1 MKANTKV
8 IYISEAILLTY
19 LMLFLRYINR
29 IPSYLK
35 IVSAI
40 VVLTFMLFIL
50 LFFFGYKKRTNYLKA
65 NGARIVTAS
74 LMTYMLII
82 YSLGIV
88 LGFNRGYFTNNLI
101 VLLKNILP
109 IVVFNVELEFVRYLI
124 IKNSINN
131 KKIIII
137 FTILSIILNVLI
149 ELNLGV
155 LFTAEDKFIFLSTI
169 IFPTIAKE
177 LICTYMTNKIA
188 ILPSLIYKL
197 VINLYMYLL
206 PIVPNLGNYIYSVIN
221 IIFPF
226 LIYRNLNRA
235 VIRYEKE
242 KKAIKK
248 SNLIVFTVPLIIFF
262 IILVI
267 LISGI
272 FKYKMIAIATN
283 SMSPTYRRGDAVV
296 YEKINVKDLKVGDVL
311 AFQTSNVVVTHRIV
325 QIWRQGDEYY
335 FTTKGDN
342 NNTEDI
348 IRPRQE
354 NVLGKVDYIVKYI
367 GYPTV
372 LINEYFRKE

>member
-19 LMLFLRYINR
+19 IMLFLRYINR

-101 VLLKNILP
+101 VLFKNVLP

-137 FTILSIILNVLI
+137 FTVLSVALNVLI

-155 LFTAEDKFIFLSTI
+155 LTTTEDKFIFLSTI
-169 IFPTIAKE
+169 IFPVIAKE
-177 LICTYMTNKIA
+177 LLCTYMTSKIA
-188 ILPSLIYKL
+188 ILPSLIYVL
-197 VINLYMYLL
+197 VINLYMYIL

-221 IIFPF
+221 ILFPF
-226 LIYRNLNRA
+226 LIYRSLNRA

-242 KKAIKK
+242 KQAIKK

-262 IILVI
+262 IIIVI

-296 YEKINVKDLKVGDVL
+296 YEKINVKNLKVGDVL

-325 QIWRQGDEYY
+325 QIWHQGDEYY

-348 IRPRQE
+348 IRPREE
-354 NVLGKVDYIVKYI
+354 NVLGRVDYIVKYI

>member
-1 MKANTKV
+1 MKANTRI
-8 IYISEAILLTY
+8 IYISEAILLMYLVILTY
-19 LMLFLRYINR
+19 YINR

-40 VVLTFMLFIL
+40 VVLSFMLFIL

-82 YSLGIV
+82 YSLGII
-88 LGFNRGYFTNNLI
+88 LGFNRGYFTSNI
-101 VLLKNILP
+101 ITLLKNIFP
-109 IVVFNVELEFVRYLI
+109 IVLFNIELEFVRYLV
-124 IKNSINN
+124 IKNSVNN
-131 KKIIII
+131 KKIIVI
-137 FTILSIILNVLI
+137 FTILSIILNVFI

-155 LFTAEDKFIFLSTI
+155 LSTTEDKFIFLSTI
-169 IFPTIAKE
+169 IFPVIAKE
-177 LICTYMTNKIA
+177 LLCTYMTNKIT
-188 ILPSLIYKL
+188 ILPSVLYKL

-206 PIVPNLGNYIYSVIN
+206 PIVPDLGNYIYSVIN

-226 LIYRNLNRA
+226 LIYKSLNKA
-235 VIRYEKE
+235 VIRYEKDKE
-242 KKAIKK
+242 TIKK
-248 SNLIVFTVPLIIFF
+248 SNQIIFTIPLIIFF
-262 IILVI
+262 IFIVILV
-267 LISGI
+267 SGI

-311 AFQTSNVVVTHRIV
+311 VFQSSNVVVTHRITK
-325 QIWRQGDEYY
+325 IWHQGEEYY

-348 IRPRQE
+348 FHPRE
-354 NVLGKVDYIVKYI
+354 KNILGKVDYIIKYI

>member
-1 MKANTKV
+1 MKANTKI
-8 IYISEAILLTY
+8 IYISEAILFVY
-19 LMLFLRYINR
+19 LLLFIHYINR

-50 LFFFGYKKRTNYLKA
+50 LFFFGFKKRANYLKA
-65 NGARIVTAS
+65 SGARTVTAL

-82 YSLGIV
+82 YGLGIV

-101 VLLKNILP
+101 ALLKSVLP
-109 IVVFNVELEFVRYLI
+109 IVVFNVELEVVRYLV

-137 FTILSIILNVLI
+137 FTVLTILLNVLI

-155 LFTAEDKFIFLSTI
+155 LTTSEDKFIFLSTI
-169 IFPTIAKE
+169 IFPAIAKE
-177 LICTYMTNKIA
+177 LLCTYITSKVAIA
-188 ILPSLIYKL
+188 PSLIYRL
-197 VINLYMYLL
+197 VINLYMYIL
-206 PIVPNLGNYIYSVIN
+206 PIVPNLGNYIYSVLN

-226 LIYRNLNRA
+226 LIYHSLNKA
-235 VIRYEKE
+235 VIKYEKE
-242 KKAIKK
+242 KEKIKK
-248 SNLIVFTVPLIIFF
+248 TNRVVFAIPLGIFF
-262 IILVI
+262 LILI
-267 LISGI
+267 LLISGI

-283 SMSPTYRRGDAVV
+283 SMSPTYRRGDAIV
-296 YEKINVKDLKVGDVL
+296 YEKINIENLKVGDVL
-311 AFQTSNVVVTHRIV
+311 AFQSSNVVVTHRIIK
-325 QIWRQGDEYY
+325 IWHQGDEYY

-348 IRPRQE
+348 FHPRE
-354 NVLGKVDYIVKYI
+354 EHVLGRVDYIIKYI

>member
-8 IYISEAILLTY
+8 IYISEAILLMY
-19 LMLFLRYINR
+19 LVLFAYYINR

-65 NGARIVTAS
+65 SGARIVTAL

-101 VLLKNILP
+101 VLSKSILP
-109 IVVFNVELEFVRYLI
+109 IIVFNVELEFTRYLV
-124 IKNSINN
+124 IKNSVNN
-131 KKIIII
+131 KKIIVI
-137 FTILSIILNVLI
+137 FTILSIILNVFI

-155 LFTAEDKFIFLSTI
+155 LSTTEDKFIFLSTI
-169 IFPTIAKE
+169 IFPVIAKE
-177 LICTYMTNKIA
+177 LLCTYMTNKIT
-188 ILPSLIYKL
+188 ILPSVLYKL

-226 LIYRNLNRA
+226 LIYRSLNKA

-242 KKAIKK
+242 KEKIKK
-248 SNLIVFTVPLIIFF
+248 TNRVVFAIPLVIFF
-262 IILVI
+262 VILVI

-283 SMSPTYRRGDAVV
+283 SMSPTYRRGDAIV
-296 YEKINVKDLKVGDVL
+296 YEKINIKDLKVGDVL

-325 QIWRQGDEYY
+325 QIWHQGNEYY

-348 IRPRQE
+348 FHPREE
-354 NVLGKVDYIVKYI
+354 NVLGRVDYIVKYI

>member
-8 IYISEAILLTY
+8 IYISEAILLIY
-19 LMLFLRYINR
+19 LVLFLRYINR
-29 IPSYLK
+29 IPSYLR

-40 VVLTFMLFIL
+40 VVLTFMMLIL
-50 LFFFGYKKRTNYLKA
+50 LSFFGYKKRANYLKA
-65 NGARIVTAS
+65 SGARIVTAS
-74 LMTYMLII
+74 LMTYIIII

-88 LGFNRGYFTNNLI
+88 LGFNRGYFSNNLI
-101 VLLKNILP
+101 VLLKNALP
-109 IVVFNVELEFVRYLI
+109 IIIYTIELEFIRYLV

-137 FTILSIILNVLI
+137 FTILSIILNIFI
-149 ELNLGV
+149 ELNLG
-155 LFTAEDKFIFLSTI
+155 LLSTAEDKFIFLSTI
-169 IFPTIAKE
+169 IFPVIAKE
-177 LICTYMTNKIA
+177 LLCTYMTNKIA

-197 VINLYMYLL
+197 VISLYMYIL

-226 LIYRNLNRA
+226 LIYRSLNKA

-242 KKAIKK
+242 KQIIKK
-248 SNLIVFTVPLIIFF
+248 TNRIVFAIPLVIFF
-262 IILVI
+262 VILVI

-283 SMSPTYRRGDAVV
+283 SMSPTYRRGDAII
-296 YEKINVKDLKVGDVL
+296 YEKINVEDLKVGDVL

-325 QIWRQGDEYY
+325 KIWHQGDNYY

-348 IRPRQE
+348 FRPRE
-354 NVLGKVDYIVKYI
+354 DNVLGRVDYVIKYI
-367 GYPTV
+367 GLPTV
-372 LINEYFRKE
+372 LINDYFRKE

>member
-8 IYISEAILLTY
+8 IYISETILLVY
-19 LMLFLRYINR
+19 LLLFLRYINR

-65 NGARIVTAS
+65 SGARIVTAS

-82 YSLGIV
+82 YSLGII

-101 VLLKNILP
+101 VFFKNILP
-109 IVVFNVELEFVRYLI
+109 IIIFNIELELTRYLI

-149 ELNLGV
+149 ELNLGI
-155 LFTAEDKFIFLSTI
+155 LITAEDKFIFMSTI
-169 IFPTIAKE
+169 IFPVIAKE
-177 LICTYMTNKIA
+177 LLCTYMTGKIDI
-188 ILPSLIYKL
+188 ILSLIYVL
-197 VINLYMYLL
+197 VINLYMYIL

-226 LIYRNLNRA
+226 LIYRSLNKA

-242 KKAIKK
+242 KEKIKK
-248 SNLIVFTVPLIIFF
+248 TNRIVFAVPLVIFF

-325 QIWRQGDEYY
+325 KIWHQGDAYY

-348 IRPRQE
+348 IRPREE
-354 NVLGKVDYIVKYI
+354 NVLGKVDYIIKYI